1 MGVSH
6 FDGSNKTGT
15 RYPFRSRGTV
25 PGMLEHPT
33 DREKKKKHTH
43 THIQHSYRKRD
54 TAHHSSTHTRWWYL
68 RISRYASEFLATV
81 TAILSS
87 VREFLILAA
96 RKKRGPFRNRC
107 TTSPTAKQTKIA
119 LHYYKME
126 DVLPTTT
133 SHTGWPQLRISS

>member
-43 THIQHSYRKRD
+43 THPALVQ
-54 TAHHSSTHTRWWYL
+54 
-68 RISRYASEFLATV
+68 
-81 TAILSS
+81 
-87 VREFLILAA
+87 
-96 RKKRGPFRNRC
+96 KKRYCPPFINAHKVMIF
-107 TTSPTAKQTKIA
+107 TNIP
-119 LHYYKME
+119 
-126 DVLPTTT
+126 
-133 SHTGWPQLRISS
+133 LRE